1 MEEDNVAKHAS
12 LRRLASII
20 SVAAVLAW
28 AGLAGIGGAS
38 AAPAQQFHGVVKIG
52 IIGAFTGTEG
62 FLGPDLTSGV
72 KTAGAEINAAGG
84 ILGRKVVFVSADDA
98 GDAID
103 AVPAFRKMI
112 SVDKPAA
119 IIGPFSMTGPAV
131 MPLIRQN
138 HVPTFQIGGTT
149 QLDHTRVNYF
159 WRANASDDQEG
170 TADAYWAIHQH
181 YMTAAFAYTTDA
193 SAATLEGPTRHAY
206 TAHGGK
212 IVMTA
217 NLAPDASSY
226 RSDILRIM
234 ATHPQVVFFQQDPQ
248 TAGTFFNQA
257 AQLGFDKQTHWI
269 GTDVEFSADVFK
281 ALGPTIATTNM
292 VFTNNSLENG
302 QATTAFIRRYRALY
316 HTKVAAVSAPQG
328 YDSLIAAALAM
339 QKAGTIDGARWNSK
353 ITAVTNPPGIK
364 VFTFGQGKRLLSDH
378 RKINYEGVG
387 SSVDFNQYHNV
398 IGPFG
403 VYYFGSDGSIKPLAN
418 ITSAKLKAF
427 HP

>member
-1 MEEDNVAKHAS
+1 
-12 LRRLASII
+12 
-20 SVAAVLAW
+20 
-28 AGLAGIGGAS
+28 
-38 AAPAQQFHGVVKIG
+38 
-52 IIGAFTGTEG
+52 
-62 FLGPDLTSGV
+62 V

-234 ATHPQVVFFQQDPQ
+234 ATP
-248 TAGTFFNQA
+248 
-257 AQLGFDKQTHWI
+257 
-269 GTDVEFSADVFK
+269 
-281 ALGPTIATTNM
+281 
-292 VFTNNSLENG
+292 
-302 QATTAFIRRYRALY
+302 RRW
-316 HTKVAAVSAPQG
+316 S
-328 YDSLIAAALAM
+328 SS
-339 QKAGTIDGARWNSK
+339 SK
-353 ITAVTNPPGIK
+353 IHRPRVPSSTRLRSSALI
-364 VFTFGQGKRLLSDH
+364 GKRT
-378 RKINYEGVG
+378 G
-387 SSVDFNQYHNV
+387 SEPMWSSR
-398 IGPFG
+398 P
-403 VYYFGSDGSIKPLAN
+403 
-418 ITSAKLKAF
+418 TSSK
-427 HP
+427 H